1 MYSTARP
8 SGDQKGR
15 VQQPGALSRRNR
27 ARAAGVAPGAGGG
40 GVPAEEVADGNV
52 PAGDTPPGDAPA
64 GDAPAGDAPAG
75 DAPAEEVPSGVRT
88 GALADG
94 DGTIRVMAGSPTG
107 DTLSTTGRPSRPAGP
122 AGP

>member
-52 PAGDTPPGDAPA
+52 PAGDTP
-64 GDAPAGDAPAG
+64 AGDAPAG

-94 DGTIRVMAGSPTG
+94 DGTTRVMAGSPTG